1 MGCSQ
6 VILLDTCAVI
16 WDALDQQQLSTKAL
30 SAINKA
36 DEFNAL
42 IMSDIT
48 IWEIAMLTKKGRLN
62 IETTTSNFVNLYLQ
76 TRNISVVQI
85 SPEIAELSV
94 NFEAEINKDP
104 ADRIISATS
113 IIHNAQLV
121 TADQNLISSEIIDT
135 LW

>member
-1 MGCSQ
+1 M
-6 VILLDTCAVI
+6 ILLDTCAVI
-16 WDALDQQQLSTKAL
+16 WDALDRQQLTDRAL

-42 IMSDIT
+42 IISDIT
-48 IWEIAMLTKKGRLN
+48 IWEIAMLVHKERIK
-62 IETTTSNFVNLYLQ
+62 IDTTASNFVNLYLQ

-94 NFEAEINKDP
+94 NFGPELNKDP

-113 IIHNAQLV
+113 IIHNAQLI
-121 TADQNLISSEIIDT
+121 TADQNLISSELVDT